1 MNNGV
6 KQGSIVTEV
15 TVLFVF
21 LLMVVNSQFLLK
33 FLL

>member
-21 LLMVVNSQFLLK
+21 LLMVANGGFLLK